1 MDRVAWNGTTAKQ
14 KPIPTPA
21 LGPPMMADGTA
32 DATDVD
38 ATPPVNRGHDV
49 RLASETRGARLAS
62 EAHEV
67 RLAVDV
73 GGTFTDVVLL
83 TDHGLTTAKV
93 PTTADQ
99 SEGVVD
105 GIEVVCEE
113 SGLDPGEID
122 SFTHGT
128 TVSVNALIEGT
139 GAKTA
144 LVTTAGFRDVL
155 EIGRQARPALYD
167 LDARKPTPLVPRRR
181 RYGIDER
188 ATVDGIETSV
198 DESEVRNL
206 ADRLDD
212 DVESVAVC
220 LLHAYAHPEN
230 EERVAS
236 VLREECD
243 VHVSTSNEVLAEFRE
258 YERTATTVADA
269 YLTPTI
275 DAYVGRLE
283 SRAADLG
290 VPAPRVMQSNGGI
303 ADPATVRER
312 AVTTVLS
319 GPAAGVVGADAT
331 AGRHLDDHADGCR
344 GLITFDM
351 GGTSSDVSL
360 VRDGEIERTT
370 DATVA
375 GRPIGTPMVDL
386 TTVGAGGVSIAWVDA
401 GGALRVGPESAGAD
415 RGPACYGR
423 GGTDPTVTDAAVV
436 LGYIGDESAL
446 GGDLALDANAA
457 HEALADLAGE
467 ANLDN
472 EAHSGDLDDAT
483 AAARGVY
490 RVANATMTRAI
501 RSVTTERGHDPRR
514 FGLAAFGGAGPMC
527 AAALAD
533 ALGIGTVVIPRAC
546 GVLSAY
552 GLLAADEKH
561 DAARTH
567 RTPLDDLDVDAVEGV
582 YDDLADE
589 VRRDASDPSAARIE
603 RAADCRYVG
612 QSFELTVPVD
622 DPLDPD
628 ALEDRF
634 HDAHETAA
642 GYRMNDAVE
651 LVTLRTTATVE
662 REPRAAGYRAE
673 GEPRKADRSVVFDD
687 ERHETS
693 VYDREALALGRE
705 IDGPAILEA
714 TESTAVVPLSWDAVV
729 ADDGSVVLS
738 REAES

>member
-1 MDRVAWNGTTAKQ
+1 MT
-14 KPIPTPA
+14 
-21 LGPPMMADGTA
+21 ADGTV
-32 DATDVD
+32 DATDAD
-38 ATPPVNRGHDV
+38 TTPPANGDQEV
-49 RLASETRGARLAS
+49 RLASETRGA
-62 EAHEV
+62 

-83 TDHGLTTAKV
+83 TDDGLTTAKV

-105 GIEVVCEE
+105 GIEAVCEE
-113 SGLDPGEID
+113 SGLDPAEID
-122 SFTHGT
+122 SFAHGT

-139 GAKTA
+139 GATTA
-144 LVTTAGFRDVL
+144 LVMTAGFRDVL

-167 LDARKPTPLVPRRR
+167 LDAAKPAPLVPRKR
-181 RYGIDER
+181 RYEIDER
-188 ATVDGIETSV
+188 ATVDGIETLV
-198 DESEVRNL
+198 DESDARDL

-230 EERVAS
+230 EELVAS
-236 VLREECD
+236 VLREECN

-275 DAYVGRLE
+275 DAYVGRLA

-375 GRPIGTPMVDL
+375 GRPIGTSMVDL
-386 TTVGAGGVSIAWVDA
+386 TTVGAGGGSIAWVDA
-401 GGALRVGPESAGAD
+401 GGALRAGPESAGAD
-415 RGPACYGR
+415 PGPTCYGR

-446 GGDLALDANAA
+446 GGDLALDADAA

-467 ANLDN
+467 AGLDG
-472 EAHSGDLDDAT
+472 AV

-567 RTPLDDLDVDAVEGV
+567 RTPIDDLDVDAVEGV

-589 VRRDASDPSAARIE
+589 VCRDASDPPAARIE

-612 QSFELTVPVD
+612 QSFELTIPVD

-642 GYRMNDAVE
+642 GYRMGDAVE

-662 REPRAAGYRAE
+662 REPRAAGYSAE

-693 VYDREALALGRE
+693 VYAREALAPGRE

-714 TESTAVVPLSWDAVV
+714 TESTAVVPPSWSAVV

-738 REAES
+738 QEGES

>member
-1 MDRVAWNGTTAKQ
+1 MT
-14 KPIPTPA
+14 
-21 LGPPMMADGTA
+21 ADGTA

-49 RLASETRGARLAS
+49 RLTSETRGARLAS

-83 TDHGLTTAKV
+83 TDDGLTTAKV

-105 GIEVVCEE
+105 GIEAVCEE
-113 SGLDPGEID
+113 SGLDPAEID
-122 SFTHGT
+122 SFAHGT

-139 GAKTA
+139 GATTA
-144 LVTTAGFRDVL
+144 LVMTAGFRDVL

-167 LDARKPTPLVPRRR
+167 LDAAKPAPLVPRKR
-181 RYGIDER
+181 RYEIDER
-188 ATVDGIETSV
+188 ATVDGIETLV
-198 DESEVRNL
+198 DESDARDL

-230 EERVAS
+230 EELVAS

-275 DAYVGRLE
+275 DAYVGRLA

-360 VRDGEIERTT
+360 VRDGEIEHTT

-375 GRPIGTPMVDL
+375 GRPIGTSMVDL
-386 TTVGAGGVSIAWVDA
+386 TTVGAGGGSIAWVDA

-415 RGPACYGR
+415 PGPTCYGR

-446 GGDLALDANAA
+446 GGDLALDADAA

-467 ANLDN
+467 AGLDG
-472 EAHSGDLDDAT
+472 AV

-589 VRRDASDPSAARIE
+589 VCRDASDPPAARIE

-612 QSFELTVPVD
+612 QSFELTIPVD

-642 GYRMNDAVE
+642 GYRMGDAVE

-662 REPRAAGYRAE
+662 REPRAAGYSAE

-693 VYDREALALGRE
+693 VYAREALAPGRE

-714 TESTAVVPLSWDAVV
+714 TESTAVVPPSWSAVV

-738 REAES
+738 QEGES